1 MVNNQKVT
9 DMTNSVNE
17 EDLVQ
22 VDKETYN
29 TIKSLALKNNFGRV
43 EVSTLDSVYSTVR
56 TTEHGSLIFQLEK
69 HTTKY
74 SVSKKLLRLSGLD
87 Q

>member
-1 MVNNQKVT
+1 MI
-9 DMTNSVNE
+9 NSINE
-17 EDLVQ
+17 EDFVQ

-43 EVSTLDSVYSTVR
+43 EVSTLDSGYVIAM
-56 TTEHGSLIFQLEK
+56 TTEHGSLICQLEK
-69 HTTKY
+69 RTIKY